1 MHKIYYWKHYLNIMK
16 KREKTRHEIIETAQK
31 LFSERG
37 RKNVTMGDI
46 AEACNKSRR
55 TIYNYFINTDFL
67 YFAIIEDELE
77 LMLSELTT
85 IANSA
90 LPADKKL
97 ENFILMHFRCIRKA
111 TERNASV
118 RTSFYKNYEEIE
130 RARRPI
136 DFKEIRIIKQI
147 LTEGSMNGIFDIH
160 DTQWFAMLI
169 LYAIK
174 GIELPYLNHNIGT
187 HLSENFSSIML
198 RIFNGILRRRI

>member
-1 MHKIYYWKHYLNIMK
+1 MK
-16 KREKTRHEIIETAQK
+16 KRERTRLEIIETAQK
-31 LFSERG
+31 LFSEKG
-37 RKNVTMGDI
+37 RNNVTMGDI
-46 AEACNKSRR
+46 AEACDKSRR

-67 YFAIIEDELE
+67 YFAIIEEELE
-77 LMLSELTT
+77 HMLSELKN
-85 IANSA
+85 IADSA

-97 ENFILMHFRCIRKA
+97 ENFVLMHFRCIRKA

-118 RTSFYKNYEEIE
+118 RASFYKNYEEIE

-160 DTQWFAMLI
+160 DAQWAAMLI

-174 GIELPYLNHNIGT
+174 GIELPYLNHNIGS
-187 HLSENFSSIML
+187 HLRENYSSI
-198 RIFNGILRRRI
+198 IFRVLNGILRRRI